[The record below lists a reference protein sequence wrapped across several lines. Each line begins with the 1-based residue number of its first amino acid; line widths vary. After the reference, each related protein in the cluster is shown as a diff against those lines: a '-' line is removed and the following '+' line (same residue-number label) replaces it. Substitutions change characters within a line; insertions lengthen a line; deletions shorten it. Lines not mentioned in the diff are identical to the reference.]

1 MKRTPRN
8 VDKISKISDTDES
21 KRILSN
27 INRS

>member
-1 MKRTPRN
+1 MKRTPKN
-8 VDKISKISDTDES
+8 VDKISKISNLDDS